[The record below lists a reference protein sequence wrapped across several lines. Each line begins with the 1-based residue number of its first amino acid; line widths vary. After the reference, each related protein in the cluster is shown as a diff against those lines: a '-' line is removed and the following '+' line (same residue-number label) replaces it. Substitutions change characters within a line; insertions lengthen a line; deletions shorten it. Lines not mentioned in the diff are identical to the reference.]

1 MVKLVNSY
9 ELDTYKSVF
18 LMEVI
23 RNKGTLSPMTDLG
36 LKQWLKY
43 SLVLVMKKRI
53 KIFILI
59 PEMEM
64 IGRMD
69 KVLKRLEE
77 AWKESK
83 KRISV

>member
-36 LKQWLKY
+36 L
-43 SLVLVMKKRI
+43 
-53 KIFILI
+53 
-59 PEMEM
+59 
-64 IGRMD
+64 
-69 KVLKRLEE
+69 
-77 AWKESK
+77 
-83 KRISV
+83 

>member
-1 MVKLVNSY
+1 MP
-9 ELDTYKSVF
+9 
-18 LMEVI
+18 I
-23 RNKGTLSPMTDLG
+23 
-36 LKQWLKY
+36 
-43 SLVLVMKKRI
+43 LVMKKRI

-77 AWKESK
+77 A
-83 KRISV
+83 